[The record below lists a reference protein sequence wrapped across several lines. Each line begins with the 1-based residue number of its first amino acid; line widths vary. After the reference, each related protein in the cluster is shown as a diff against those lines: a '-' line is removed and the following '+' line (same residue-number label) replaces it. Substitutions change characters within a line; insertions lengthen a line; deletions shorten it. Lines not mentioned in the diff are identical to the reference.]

1 LKKIDEFNGQLKE
14 FQGTVVELEQ
24 WLPTGRKRMDDLL
37 DPNNPVS
44 AEDRVVQTMELQ
56 CDAGLQVE
64 AMEKVSETWTGLSP
78 NEAAENT
85 PEAQEFINRMDA
97 VKSTQGAL
105 LEEVKKE
112 GAKFGDDVKYLAEFT
127 AGIKKFDPWIQ
138 KADAKRA
145 VGMLK
150 PKNLQEALDQMA
162 DAKHWQEEAVE
173 MNKVLE
179 HSNAEAQKMTAHADA
194 DQKYAAYKKRW
205 VVIDETCKDWIA
217 KYEKMVEVWKKQ
229 AETADKVTAAIGAKP
244 EGGEAKPMKLEDL
257 EGHLNAL
264 REMFIQKQKMMD
276 ELEKTAESAP
286 AGPAPATPAPAP
298 EAPAAAT

>member
-1 LKKIDEFNGQLKE
+1 MKAQKNHTERLATASRMRKQIEETYQKMSGANDELAKMLEDDMKNELQEETNLRKDQLKVLSDMDEKLKMLDEFNGHLKE
-14 FQGTVVELEQ
+14 FHGSVVELEE

-150 PKNLQEALDQMA
+150 PKKFAR
-162 DAKHWQEEAVE
+162 
-173 MNKVLE
+173 
-179 HSNAEAQKMTAHADA
+179 ST
-194 DQKYAAYKKRW
+194 
-205 VVIDETCKDWIA
+205 
-217 KYEKMVEVWKKQ
+217 
-229 AETADKVTAAIGAKP
+229 
-244 EGGEAKPMKLEDL
+244 
-257 EGHLNAL
+257 
-264 REMFIQKQKMMD
+264 
-276 ELEKTAESAP
+276 
-286 AGPAPATPAPAP
+286 
-298 EAPAAAT
+298 